1 MCTAAY
7 RLNQR
12 TQMQMFNTILSDIR
26 FIHSAARSTHGLC
39 ETIKENSL
47 VIFIAFKWSS
57 SVLLPALTKL
67 NRATVLKGSVCVAC
81 DK

>member
-12 TQMQMFNTILSDIR
+12 TQMLNTILSDIR

-47 VIFIAFKWSS
+47 VIFIAFKWSL